1 MEWKGG
7 VMKNVI
13 YKFNIDISDL
23 QTINVNEGARVISA
37 KEQSANLITIWVLT
51 DLDSKQRPKNIQVI
65 GTGNLIEYNVSSNDW
80 DFVDTVIMSNGL
92 VWHIFADKM

>member
-1 MEWKGG
+1 
-7 VMKNVI
+7 MKNVI